1 MCCKNWRL
9 KFVKSTIKGYFR
21 LPNTRECFDTQ
32 NVREISYFYFTF
44 IGRELILQLI
54 CWLGT
59 IFLRVFHF
67 GEISEWQH
75 LWTKKRKWNCNPEMH
90 ISNILQRMGGGTG
103 WEEGTRSNMEFAD
116 DSFFIIHWNWKCLCD
131 LRCLLQFVTSRL
143 FQRTKASEDA
153 APLVQNKNW

>member
-1 MCCKNWRL
+1 MLQKLKTKICQVDDKRIFSFAKYSWVFRYTECKRNFIFL
-9 KFVKSTIKGYFR
+9 
-21 LPNTRECFDTQ
+21 
-32 NVREISYFYFTF
+32 FYFF
-44 IGRELILQLI
+44 GRELILQLI

-143 FQRTKASEDA
+143 FQRTKASEDP